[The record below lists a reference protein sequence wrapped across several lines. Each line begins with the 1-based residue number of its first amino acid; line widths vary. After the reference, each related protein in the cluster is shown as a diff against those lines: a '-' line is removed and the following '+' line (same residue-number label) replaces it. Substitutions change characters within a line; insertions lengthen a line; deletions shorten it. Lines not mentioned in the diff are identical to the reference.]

1 MRSLRFAVALDAL
14 LHLCVDLPQ
23 RHAAGA
29 FQFVGIGIGIGIGIV
44 CHGSRLFL
52 MSLLDLDTY
61 GQSQQAGRGGLPHG
75 C

>member
-14 LHLCVDLPQ
+14 LYLFVDLPQ

-29 FQFVGIGIGIGIGIV
+29 FQFVGIGIRIEVGIV

-52 MSLLDLDTY
+52 MRRLDLDTDA
-61 GQSQQAGRGGLPHG
+61 QSQQACGSRSLTGA
-75 C
+75 